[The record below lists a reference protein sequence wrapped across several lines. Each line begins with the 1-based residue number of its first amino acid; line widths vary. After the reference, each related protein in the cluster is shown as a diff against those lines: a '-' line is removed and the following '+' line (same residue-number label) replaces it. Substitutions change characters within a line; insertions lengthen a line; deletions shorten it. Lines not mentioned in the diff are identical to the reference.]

1 MKELPMT
8 NFDEPINDRC
18 GSKASSDH
26 DAYQVA
32 PTKMIDKDQPPVKQT
47 VRNQVA
53 DRQQALKKLAMSA
66 LGKTGA
72 DIERLIREARQK
84 ARRQERQITYVDIYE
99 ALTGGQQQMSTELL
113 WRISIHEA
121 GHALALIAFELG
133 TIQTMSVGNGAGGY
147 IDSQLN
153 QYIIHDEKWVNK
165 MIAFTLAGRAAEI
178 LIFGDAAMGS
188 GGSEKS
194 DLAQATSLAI
204 RADTCLGFGQE
215 HPLLYRNIAD
225 QTLLLTRDKRLA
237 QQVHKRLEAAEKM
250 ASDLLA
256 QHKGVLQLLAN
267 ELSARKVLDGED
279 VRTLIGS
286 KLSS

>member
-1 MKELPMT
+1 MT
-8 NFDEPINDRC
+8 KLDKLENDFG
-18 GSKASSDH
+18 GSEASSDH
-26 DAYQVA
+26 VAYQVA
-32 PTKMIDKDQPPVKQT
+32 PTKMTDRDQLPVKQFART
-47 VRNQVA
+47 LEA
-53 DRQQALKKLAMSA
+53 DRRQVLKKLAMLA

-72 DIERLIREARQK
+72 DVERLIREARQK
-84 ARRQERQITYVDIYE
+84 ARRQKRQITYADIYE
-99 ALTGGQQQMSTELL
+99 ALSAGQHQSSRELL

-121 GHALALIAFELG
+121 GHALALTAFELG
-133 TIQTMSVGNGAGGY
+133 TIQTMSIGNGAGGH
-147 IDSQLN
+147 IESQLN
-153 QYIIHDEKWVNK
+153 QYIIHNEEWVSR
-165 MIAFTLAGRAAEI
+165 MLACTLAGRAAEI
-178 LIFGDAAMGS
+178 LIFGNATMGS

-204 RADTCLGFGQE
+204 KAETSLGFGQQ

>member
-1 MKELPMT
+1 MT
-8 NFDEPINDRC
+8 KLDKLINDRC

-26 DAYQVA
+26 EAGQVA
-32 PTKMIDKDQPPVKQT
+32 TTKMTAKDQPPVKQT
-47 VRNQVA
+47 VCNQVA
-53 DRQQALKKLAMSA
+53 DRRQVLKKLAMLA

-72 DIERLIREARQK
+72 DVERLIREARQK
-84 ARRQERQITYVDIYE
+84 ARRQKRQITYADIYE
-99 ALTGGQQQMSTELL
+99 ALSAGQHQSSRELL

-121 GHALALIAFELG
+121 GHALALISFELG
-133 TIQTMSVGNGAGGY
+133 TIQTMSVGNGAGGH
-147 IDSQLN
+147 IESQLN
-153 QYIIHDEKWVNK
+153 QYIIHDEKWVNE
-165 MIAFTLAGRAAEI
+165 MLAFTLAGRAAEI
-178 LIFGDAAMGS
+178 LIFGNAAMGS
-188 GGSEKS
+188 AGSEKS

-204 RADTCLGFGQE
+204 KAETSLGFGEE

-237 QQVHKRLEAAEKM
+237 QQVHKRLEAAQTM

-256 QHKGVLQLLAN
+256 QHKDVFELLAN

-286 KLSS
+286 KLSPGVP

>member
-1 MKELPMT
+1 MT
-8 NFDEPINDRC
+8 KLDKLINDRC
-18 GSKASSDH
+18 GSKASSDY

-32 PTKMIDKDQPPVKQT
+32 TTKMTAEDQRPAKQIA
-47 VRNQVA
+47 RNLEA
-53 DRQQALKKLAMSA
+53 YRQQVLKKLAMSA

-72 DIERLIREARQK
+72 DIERLIREARQT
-84 ARRQERQITYVDIYE
+84 ARRQERQITYADIYE

-165 MIAFTLAGRAAEI
+165 MIAFTLAGRAAEV

-188 GGSEKS
+188 GGGEKS
-194 DLAQATSLAI
+194 DLAQATLLAVK
-204 RADTCLGFGQE
+204 AETSLGFGQQ
-215 HPLLYRNIAD
+215 HPLLYRNFED
-225 QTLLLTRDKRLA
+225 QTLVLSWDKQLA
-237 QQVHKRLEAAEKM
+237 QQVHKRLEAAEEM

-256 QHKGVLQLLAN
+256 QHKDVLRLLAN
-267 ELSARKVLDGED
+267 ELSARKVLDGEE
-279 VRTLIGS
+279 VRKFIGS
-286 KLSS
+286 ELSPGVP